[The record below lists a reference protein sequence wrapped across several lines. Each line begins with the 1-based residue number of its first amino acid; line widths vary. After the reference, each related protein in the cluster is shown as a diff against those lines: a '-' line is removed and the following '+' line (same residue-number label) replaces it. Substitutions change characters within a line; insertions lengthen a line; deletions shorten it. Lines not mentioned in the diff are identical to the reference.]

1 MTRRIF
7 HDGRM
12 LTDEGIVEGR
22 ALVVDAGRITGV
34 VEAADAPPGE
44 RVSLDGGLLLP
55 GFIDTQV
62 NGGGGVLFNDD
73 PSPQAIGRIGEAHRR
88 FGTTGFLP
96 TVISDDLHVLADA
109 VAAAGAAI
117 AGGCPGV
124 LGVHLEGPFINVER
138 RGVHDKAKVRRLDRT
153 SMGLLTGLK
162 GAGRTVV
169 TLAPER
175 ADRTL
180 IERLVA
186 AGVIVSVGH
195 TDGSYEEIRTAFEAG
210 ATGVTHLF
218 NAMSP
223 LESRQPGAVGA
234 ALEDQAV
241 WCGLIVDG
249 RHVHPAVLTTAL
261 RSRPLERFMLVTD
274 AMPTVG
280 GDADS
285 FTLQGRE
292 IRVVDGV
299 CQAPDGTLAGSHL
312 NMAQAVKNA
321 VEMLGLDLVQAV
333 SLASR
338 HPAEFLGLGHEL
350 GRIAPGYR
358 ASLVLVD
365 DALQVQASWIDG
377 KGVGEG

>member
-1 MTRRIF
+1 MRRIF
-7 HDGRM
+7 HNGRM
-12 LTDEGIVEGR
+12 LTDDGIVEGR
-22 ALVVDAGRITGV
+22 ALVVDGARI
-34 VEAADAPPGE
+34 AAIVDASDAPPGE
-44 RVSLDGGLLLP
+44 RVDLDGGLLLP

-62 NGGGGVLFNDD
+62 NGGGGALFNDE
-73 PSPQAIGRIGEAHRR
+73 PTPQTIMRIGEAHRR

-109 VAAAGAAI
+109 VAATGAAVD
-117 AGGCPGV
+117 AGCPGV
-124 LGVHLEGPFINVER
+124 LGVHLEGPFIAVER

-153 SMGLLTGLK
+153 SLGLLTGLK
-162 GAGRTVV
+162 TGRTVV

-195 TDGSYEEIRTAFEAG
+195 TDGDYDEIRTAFAAG

-249 RHVHPAVLTTAL
+249 RHVHPAVLRTAL

-280 GDADS
+280 GDTDS

-312 NMAQAVKNA
+312 NMAQAVKNT
-321 VEMLGLDLVQAV
+321 VEMLGV
-333 SLASR
+333 SLADAVRMASR
-338 HPAEFLGLGHEL
+338 NPAEFLGLGDEL

-358 ASLVLVD
+358 ASLALVD
-365 DALQVQASWIDG
+365 DALEVQATWIDG
-377 KGVGEG
+377 LGVGES